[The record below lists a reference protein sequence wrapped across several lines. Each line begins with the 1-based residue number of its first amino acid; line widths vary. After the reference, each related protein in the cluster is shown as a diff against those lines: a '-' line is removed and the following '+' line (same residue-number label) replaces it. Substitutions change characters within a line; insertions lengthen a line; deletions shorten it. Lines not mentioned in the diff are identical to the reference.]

1 MAKFS
6 CRFMIHTSVPC
17 LVLSNI
23 CKADTMRL
31 GKEISPNMRGPPFQ
45 HHYCFCTNQLTRP
58 KRSQN
63 KRVKIADW
71 GKGGFGRV
79 GYIPIISYLAGY

>member
-17 LVLSNI
+17 RVLSNI

-58 KRSQN
+58 K
-63 KRVKIADW
+63 KAKIN
-71 GKGGFGRV
+71 GLKLPIGEKGDSGEWDIF
-79 GYIPIISYLAGY
+79 P